1 MTNLATSVNRD
12 CYDYIICNDSSEQ
25 ELFIH
30 KHCFNTVND
39 SFQSWLV
46 ENREKYFRHQFC

>member
-46 ENREKYFRHQFC
+46 ENRE